1 MTDRRPARATLARR
15 RRAALTA
22 ATAVLLA
29 MAGSCAGTDVPAS
42 LSGPT
47 TSTTDSPAPPPE
59 ASDPTCTNGVGGS
72 VVRSLRPDADA
83 RQALATR
90 SYPSGSYMAGIRDRG
105 RLRVGV
111 DASTHLFSSVDPRTG
126 AFEGFDADIAREMAR
141 ALLGSPDRVEFVA
154 IPYSRRVDIL
164 ADPEGPGVD
173 MVIDTFTINC
183 VRDDAIDFSSVY
195 FNSTQKLLVRT
206 DDPSDGIDDLGDRQ
220 VCAAANSTSIE
231 NLAALPDPKP
241 IPVSVV
247 DQADC
252 LVLLQQGRV
261 DAIST
266 DDTILA
272 GMAAQDPNVHI
283 VGDPFSEEPY
293 GIGLPPGHPD
303 YVRFVNAA
311 LEEVRSSGRWAELYA
326 QWLPMLPSE
335 TGGQPPAAQYE
346 D

>member
-1 MTDRRPARATLARR
+1 GRPALV
-15 RRAALTA
+15 AAM
-22 ATAVLLA
+22 AVLVA
-29 MAGSCAGTDVPAS
+29 VAAACSGTDVPES
-42 LSGPT
+42 LPGPT
-47 TSTTDSPAPPPE
+47 TSTTEAPAPPPE
-59 ASDPTCTNGVGGS
+59 AADPTCTNGVDGT
-72 VVRSLRPDADA
+72 VVRSLRPGADA
-83 RQALATR
+83 EQALATR
-90 SYPSGSYMAGIRDRG
+90 SYPGGSYMAGIQQRG

-111 DASTHLFSSVDPRTG
+111 DASTQLFSSVDPRTG
-126 AFEGFDADIAREMAR
+126 GFEGFDADIAREMAR
-141 ALLGSPDRVEFVA
+141 VLLGSPDLVEFVA
-154 IPYSRRVDIL
+154 IPYSQRVDIL

-183 VRDDAIDFSSVY
+183 ARDDQIDFSSVY
-195 FNSTQKLLVRT
+195 FNSTQKLLVR
-206 DDPSDGIDDLGDRQ
+206 SDEDAQSIAELGGRR

-241 IPVSVV
+241 VPVPVA

-272 GMAAQDPNVHI
+272 GMAAQDPNVRI

-293 GIGLPPGHPD
+293 GIGLPPGHPE
-303 YVRFVNAA
+303 YVQLVNAA
-311 LEEVRSSGRWAELYA
+311 LEEMRTSGRWAELYA
-326 QWLPMLPSE
+326 HWLPMLPSD
-335 TGGQPPAAQYE
+335 TGGQPPAPRYE